1 MNFLFGRTIPWSSQV
16 WSWSTV
22 FRWCTAAVAISA
34 TLSTTN
40 DPSVSGNGG
49 RERERGMWCKIM
61 CWILVQHAAELLS
74 TMQLST
80 SILQL
85 WRDNNY
91 LRKSFTS
98 TKVRLSSYK
107 IFNSVPQVCHCTY
120 YNYTAKV
127 RLHVYCGKVQR

>member
-61 CWILVQHAAELLS
+61 CWILRAARS
-74 TMQLST
+74 RTTFNTQTMQLPT
-80 SILQL
+80 GILQL
-85 WRDNNY
+85 WRDN
-91 LRKSFTS
+91 LRKIFTS

-107 IFNSVPQVCHCTY
+107 IFNSVPQVCHCTVHTVRVK
-120 YNYTAKV
+120 NKV
-127 RLHVYCGKVQR
+127 ILLSCN